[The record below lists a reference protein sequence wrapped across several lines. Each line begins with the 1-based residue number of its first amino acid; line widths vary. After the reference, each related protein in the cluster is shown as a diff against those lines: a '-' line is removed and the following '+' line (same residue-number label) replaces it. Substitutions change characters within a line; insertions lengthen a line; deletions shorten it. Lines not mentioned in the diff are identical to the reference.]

1 MNSYTLE
8 CYAPVI
14 KIRSRYCGL
23 TGNAVKR
30 KSQGRLKLRQN
41 QAKKKKGG
49 WGGQDNPDKIGS
61 THNGPEMK
69 DMENIVKV

>member
-14 KIRSRYCGL
+14 KMRSRYCGL

-41 QAKKKKGG
+41 QAKKR
-49 WGGQDNPDKIGS
+49 GGQDNPDKIGS
-61 THNGPEMK
+61 THNDPEVK